1 MPVYKLRKLLE
12 DIAENKIW
20 EKGERISEY
29 GKFIGKNIF
38 SKKEDRKNKF
48 FLTGVYLEK
57 ETVYTPSLSWQKDEK
72 ELKIS
77 SYSCDCEYYNVNK
90 KPCEHIT
97 GVLLNSLLEKERKEK
112 IEYLE
117 NKKIKLLFSRKNIFL
132 EKKEKNEKRI
142 IFSIKTETKNLE
154 EKIIFFNFFIY
165 DKTKNKYEEK
175 DIEEI
180 LRDSQ
185 KKVLIK

>member
-1 MPVYKLRKLLE
+1 MGKGRK
-12 DIAENKIW
+12 NF
-20 EKGERISEY
+20 EY

-38 SKKEDRKNKF
+38 SKKEDRKYKF

-57 ETVYTPSLSWQKDEK
+57 EDIYTPALSWQKNEK

-90 KPCEHIT
+90 KPCEHII

-117 NKKIKLLFSRKNIFL
+117 NKKIKTLFFKENIFL

-154 EKIIFFNFFIY
+154 KKKLFFLIFLSMIKLKINM
-165 DKTKNKYEEK
+165 
-175 DIEEI
+175 
-180 LRDSQ
+180 R
-185 KKVLIK
+185 KKI